1 MKLLTDCGIEIG
13 RVKRMDK
20 EQIVSKLREH
30 EPELRSAG
38 VVHLLV
44 FGSVARGEDSPQS
57 DVDLMGEFDRS
68 KKLTLL
74 DLNSLELFLSEILTA
89 RVDLSDR
96 KMLKGPIRT
105 RAEREAVLAF

>member
-1 MKLLTDCGIEIG
+1 
-13 RVKRMDK
+13 MDR

-38 VVHLLV
+38 IVHLLV
-44 FGSVARGEDSPQS
+44 FGSVARGEASSHS
-57 DVDLMGEFDRS
+57 DVDLMGEFDHS

-74 DLNSLELFLSEILTA
+74 DLNSLELFLSEIPRA
-89 RVDLSDR
+89 RVDLSYR
-96 KMLKGPIRT
+96 KMLKGRIRT

>member
-1 MKLLTDCGIEIG
+1 MKLLLASGSG
-13 RVKRMDK
+13 RRVVRMDK
-20 EQIVSKLREH
+20 EHVVTKLREH

-44 FGSVARGEDSPQS
+44 FGSVARGEASPHS
-57 DVDLMGEFDRS
+57 DIDLMGDFDRS

-74 DLNSLELFLSEILTA
+74 DLSSLEYFLSQILQA
-89 RVDLSDR
+89 QVDLSDR
-96 KMLKGPIRT
+96 KMLKGPIRI

>member
-1 MKLLTDCGIEIG
+1 LIGASKSG
-13 RVKRMDK
+13 RVEHMDK

-44 FGSVARGEDSPQS
+44 FGSVARGEASPHS
-57 DVDLMGEFDRS
+57 DVDIMGDFDRS

-74 DLNSLELFLSEILTA
+74 DLSSLELFLSEILKA

-96 KMLKGPIRT
+96 TMLKGPIRM